1 MQNIIKE
8 NLARN
13 GNGAAGAI
21 NARGISHRGWT
32 DEERVARAA
41 DAVLG
46 ETHVVPSIGQAA
58 TAFFVSPARIR
69 EELKTRA
76 KAQAAVEPTNGA
88 TVEATGFATNG
99 AAAEVI
105 STTTAMPDTPEV
117 RVSLRRLAASLGCKI
132 ELLDEAPQ
140 KGLDY
145 GPYVL
150 RYAGCGH
157 DVWPGG
163 LPIEGIVDALMCLMH
178 ERQLPEDRIGEA
190 WANFGSN
197 WQA

>member
-1 MQNIIKE
+1 MQNIIKQS
-8 NLARN
+8 LTRN
-13 GNGAAGAI
+13 GNGSGAI
-21 NARGISHRGWT
+21 NARGIPHRGWT

-46 ETHVVPSIGQAA
+46 EMHVVPSIGQAA
-58 TAFFVSPARIR
+58 TAFFVPPARIR

-105 STTTAMPDTPEV
+105 FTTTAMPDTPEI
-117 RVSLRRLAASLGCKI
+117 RVSLRRLAAALGCKI
-132 ELLDEAPQ
+132 ELLEEAPE
-140 KGLDY
+140 KGDC

-163 LPIEGIVDALMCLMH
+163 LPIEGIADALKCLMH
-178 ERQLPEDRIGEA
+178 ERLLPEDRMGEA
-190 WANFGSN
+190 WVNFGKG
-197 WQA
+197 WLA